1 LLQNCYFNLEF
12 HVKLTH
18 LFQGDVL
25 DIFEQTKNWVK
36 TEKIYTAKIL
46 KNLMII
52 EKNKLYA
59 DLKYSS
65 LHKYIIKELNY
76 SDAEATVRTNAVRL
90 MLKSKKA
97 QTNLESGKLSLTNAC
112 EANKVLGFSK
122 DPGQI
127 ERIVD
132 QASNHSTREFKKI
145 CSEQNGAERREV
157 LVLNELMI
165 KDFDRLRKIYGD
177 LSTHELIR
185 ILLEKELHAPGPVQS
200 VRPFKIKNS
209 RFIPKSVKK
218 KVYTGRCANCG
229 VKHGLEYDH
238 QLKFSLG
245 GKNDAK
251 NIVMLCRSCNQRK
264 EIKARQT
271 GFFA

>member
-1 LLQNCYFNLEF
+1 
-12 HVKLTH
+12 LT
-18 LFQGDVL
+18 
-25 DIFEQTKNWVK
+25 IFEQTKNLVCI
-36 TEKIYTAKIL
+36 EKKYTAKIL

-59 DLKYSS
+59 DLKYCS

-97 QTNLESGKLSLTNAC
+97 QVELESGKLTLTNAC
-112 EANKVLGFSK
+112 EANKVLGSSK
-122 DPGQI
+122 DKNLI
-127 ERIVD
+127 EKVVS

-145 CSEQNGAERREV
+145 CSDEMGTQRREV

-185 ILLEKELHAPGPVQS
+185 ILLEKELRAPGTVQS

-209 RFIPKSVKK
+209 RFIPKSVKTQ
-218 KVYTGRCANCG
+218 VYTGKCANCG
-229 VKHGLEYDH
+229 VKYGLEYDH
-238 QLKFSLG
+238 QLKFSHG
-245 GKNDAK
+245 GKNEAK
-251 NIVMLCRSCNQRK
+251 NIVMLCQSCNQRK
-264 EIKARQT
+264 EIQARQS